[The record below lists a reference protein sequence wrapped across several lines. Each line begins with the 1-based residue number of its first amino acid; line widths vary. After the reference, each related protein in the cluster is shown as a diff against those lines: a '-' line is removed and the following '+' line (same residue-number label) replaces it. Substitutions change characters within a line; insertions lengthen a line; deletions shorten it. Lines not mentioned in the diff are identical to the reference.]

1 MRKLKY
7 LLLGVAVGSVVGLM
21 AFDFEFPAVDPS
33 IWREYAEA
41 TGLWP
46 STAVTP
52 VLWRRIV
59 SFGCSPLAVSVFSVG
74 LLAFAVFDLLWRMLT
89 LMVCPQDDYRNW
101 WRLTVPVT
109 SLLGCGLAVFSE
121 PVWRLALSGSP
132 ALLTLALFMLACDLF
147 LVSFFT
153 ELYFDDDGMPVGL
166 VKSGLGIYAAFLLSG
181 ALAVETPV
189 ALVLPPLF
197 VLAYRKLLALVMD
210 GRYRGHPAD
219 LLVFA
224 PVRFSNWIAFFLW
237 LAGAACV
244 VAVSGALRDDG
255 GVLRYAVETVRG
267 VQGTASP
274 VGWILWAGCTLVP
287 FVLACGLLPVLTA
300 RDRRLEFGLGVVALL
315 IGAVALTAVSPVARG
330 DWAIVPSAAVRSPFM
345 QALGAVLS
353 AQAAALALALFA
365 YFAFHVMPRDYAP
378 RTAVVIGVCL
388 ALAAAAAVAASGV
401 RRGQARQ
408 VRQAIADAMEETV
421 REAEG
426 LSWIFTD
433 GSADIGIEL
442 AARGRHGGLRARPL
456 ITGGPFAA
464 PTNSATLLRDWLS
477 QDASDLKASAVQIG
491 FELWKRERKPA
502 PAASG
507 LLARA
512 DWPAGERERGI
523 AFAEQLG
530 ARMSELEKAGA
541 LEREA
546 DSCVRNLFSAV
557 LWRLSRMAR
566 QRGDTARADEWDEAN
581 AAVRSMK
588 ERIDRERTAAFMQLT
603 DAEGLQLA
611 LKRADFVEARRFA
624 AGVLKRTPDDVSAN
638 FGMGMSYLMEK
649 KPQEAILYLER
660 AHKAKPTEPAILNN
674 LAIACLQKGDLAQ
687 AEAWAKKAIER
698 APDVPEVKDTVQR
711 VEEAKRK

>member
-1 MRKLKY
+1 MRKFKY
-7 LLLGVAVGSVVGLM
+7 LLLGSAVGAVIGIM
-21 AFDFEFPAVDPS
+21 AFDLAFPSPDPS
-33 IWREYAEA
+33 IWRVYAEA
-41 TGLWP
+41 SGLWP

-52 VLWRRIV
+52 VIWRKLV
-59 SFGCSPLAVSVFSVG
+59 SFGFSPVALSAVSVG
-74 LLAFAVFDLLWRMLT
+74 LLAFAVFDLLWRMVA

-101 WRLTVPVT
+101 WRLTVPAVAF
-109 SLLGCGLAVFSE
+109 LGGVLAVFSE

-132 ALLTLALFMLACDLF
+132 ALLTLALFVLACDLF

-153 ELYFDDDGMPVGL
+153 EVVFDEDGHPIG
-166 VKSGLGIYAAFLLSG
+166 SFTPNLGVYAALLLSG

-189 ALVLPPLF
+189 ALVLPILF
-197 VLAYRKLLALVMD
+197 AALHRMLFSLVLD
-210 GRYRGHPAD
+210 GRYRGHPED

-237 LAGAACV
+237 LAGV
-244 VAVSGALRDDG
+244 VSVLAVSGVSRGDG
-255 GVLRYAVETVRG
+255 GILRYLVGAIRDVRDA
-267 VQGTASP
+267 ASP
-274 VGWILWAGCTLVP
+274 VGWMLWTGCTLVP

-315 IGAVALTAVSPVARG
+315 IGVVALTAVSPAGRG
-330 DWAIVPSAAVRSPFM
+330 DWALVPSATVRSPFM

-378 RTAVVIGVCL
+378 RTAVVAGVCL
-388 ALAAAAAVAASGV
+388 AMSATAAVAAAGI
-401 RRGQARQ
+401 RRGPARQ

-426 LSWIFTD
+426 LKWIFTD
-433 GSADIGIEL
+433 GSVDVGVEL
-442 AARGRHGGLRARPL
+442 TARRRHQGLRACPL

-464 PTNSATLLRDWLS
+464 PTNSATLLRDWLAEG
-477 QDASDLKASAVQIG
+477 ASDLQSSAVQVG
-491 FELWKRERKPA
+491 FDLWKRERRPA

-507 LLARA
+507 LLARENWSEGA
-512 DWPAGERERGI
+512 RERGI
-523 AFAEQLG
+523 AYSEELG
-530 ARMSELEKAGA
+530 ARMMELSRAGA
-541 LEREA
+541 LDREA
-546 DSCVRNLFSAV
+546 DPCVRNVFSAV

-566 QRGDTARADEWDEAN
+566 QRGDVAWADDMDAAN
-581 AAVRSMK
+581 GIVRQMMEK
-588 ERIDRERTAAFMQLT
+588 VQRERTAVFMRMT
-603 DAEGLQLA
+603 DSEGLQLA
-611 LKRADFVEARRFA
+611 LRRADFVEARRFA

-674 LAIACLQKGDLAQ
+674 LAIACLQKGDLVQ
-687 AEAWAKKAIER
+687 AESWAKRALER
-698 APDVPEVKDTVQR
+698 APDVPEVKDTMRQI
-711 VEEAKRK
+711 EEAKRK